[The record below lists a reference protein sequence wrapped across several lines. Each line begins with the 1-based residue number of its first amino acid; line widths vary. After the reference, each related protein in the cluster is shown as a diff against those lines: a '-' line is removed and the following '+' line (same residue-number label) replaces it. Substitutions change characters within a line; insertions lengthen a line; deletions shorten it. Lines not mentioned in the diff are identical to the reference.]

1 MNGHVTRFTENLKL
15 GAVAQYE
22 GLSLIPLSGEG
33 YAGPH
38 FLTLA
43 EVLEQ
48 GSLVVTEVSSGGSV
62 PELRAVNKG
71 TQPVFI
77 MDGEE
82 LAGAKQNRVLNTSL
96 LLAPESDTVIP
107 VSCTEQGRW
116 TYTSPEFRN
125 SGNVMFPSAR
135 AAKNRS
141 VSASLQEVRGYRS
154 NQCEV
159 WEQIA
164 VMHEDQTTYS
174 STGAMRDMYE
184 QRAEELDS
192 CEAAFSCQE
201 GQIGFAA
208 FINGFFVGLDVVAC
222 PASWQQL
229 HAKVVRSYAVEARA
243 QRRNSTTDPGA
254 TTVREFL
261 ERLTSGTEQQFPSP
275 GLGIDLRYDGP
286 GLLGSC
292 LVVHDQVIHLAL
304 FPRPEANRSNTRG
317 DRLATMSR
325 RRSFRQGC

>member
-1 MNGHVTRFTENLKL
+1 MSG
-15 GAVAQYE
+15 GAYT
-22 GLSLIPLSGEG
+22 
-33 YAGPH
+33 GPS
-38 FLTLA
+38 FLTLG
-43 EVLEQ
+43 EVLKQ

-71 TQPVFI
+71 TEPVFI

-96 LLAPESDTVIP
+96 MLPPGSETVIP
-107 VSCTEQGRW
+107 VSCAERGRW

-141 VSASLQEVRGYRS
+141 VSASLREVRGYRS
-154 NQCEV
+154 NRGEV
-159 WEQIA
+159 WEQLA
-164 VMHEDQTTYS
+164 VMHEEQTTS
-174 STGAMRDMYE
+174 SPTGAMRDMYE
-184 QRAEELDS
+184 QRANELDS
-192 CEAAFSCQE
+192 CEAAFPCLE

-208 FINGFFVGLDVVAC
+208 FINGRLVGLDVVAWS
-222 PASWQQL
+222 PAWQQL

-243 QRRNSTTDPGA
+243 QRRNPTTEPDVPM
-254 TTVREFL
+254 VREFL
-261 ERLTSGTEQQFPSP
+261 ERLASGTEQQFPSP

-292 LVVHDQVIHLAL
+292 LVVHDHVIHMAL
-304 FPRPEANRSNTRG
+304 FPQPEADRSNNRG
-317 DRLATMSR
+317 DHLAAMSR
-325 RRSFRQGC
+325 RRSFQQGC